1 MRVRTWI
8 CCVEIVCGVAV
19 LHIYALFWKSQFT
32 KLCFRSCDC
41 VEWGSRGW
49 LCVRMRG
56 SLQNSAS
63 ILHRFK
69 VLAMRI
75 HTWLCCVERL
85 YGVAILHVYAL
96 FWKTQFAKLSFRCFK
111 TFDTSPALRGNLVL
125 TTLLRNFFWGTWSRC
140 EFIKS
145 YAMLIQDLI

>member
-1 MRVRTWI
+1 
-8 CCVEIVCGVAV
+8 
-19 LHIYALFWKSQFT
+19 
-32 KLCFRSCDC
+32 
-41 VEWGSRGW
+41 
-49 LCVRMRG
+49 MRG

-75 HTWLCCVERL
+75 HTWLCCVEIL

-125 TTLLRNFFWGTWSRC
+125 TTLLRNFNLRNLITLRIYKELCYVDSRFNINRLLVC
-140 EFIKS
+140 
-145 YAMLIQDLI
+145 DLFGRS

>member
-1 MRVRTWI
+1 MRILNWI
-8 CCVEIVCGVAV
+8 CCVQIVYGVAI
-19 LHIYALFWKSQFT
+19 LQIYAFFGRLNSPNCVLEAVT
-32 KLCFRSCDC
+32 R

-96 FWKTQFAKLSFRCFK
+96 FWKTQFAKLSFRSFK
-111 TFDTSPALRGNLVL
+111 TFNTSPALRGNLVL